1 VYHPFEIPAPDEL
14 ARFHQIASQPLPDI
28 PGGYILRASTDRG
41 GDVELVVDPL
51 GRSIRLRFSV
61 LLHLVFDLF
70 REGATR
76 LRLAETYGSLVIAIE
91 FEAGE
96 IAGTLYINV
105 GGTINIKDSLL
116 LH

>member
-1 VYHPFEIPAPDEL
+1 MYHQFEIPAPDEL
-14 ARFHQIASQPLPDI
+14 ARFHQIASEPLPDT

-61 LLHLVFDLF
+61 LSHLVFDLF

-76 LRLAETYGSLVIAIE
+76 LRLTETDGSLVIAIE

-96 IAGTLYINV
+96 IAGTLHISVGSTINV
-105 GGTINIKDSLL
+105 KDSLL
-116 LH
+116 FR